1 MTMKAKRIL
10 LAEDEAALRDFVSRN
25 LRIRGF
31 EVFEASNG
39 LEAMALYEREH
50 PHLLILDL
58 MMPRMDGLEVCQRVR
73 EHSTVPIIVLTALYA
88 ESDKVA
94 ALDLG
99 ADDYLT
105 KPFGVEELL
114 ARVRAVL
121 RRSQWETA
129 PLPAGDSKR
138 FGDLEIDLPGHIVRL
153 RGEEVRLSPTEFAV
167 LEQLVAHAGKV
178 LTHRMLLQRIW
189 GPEYGGEAE
198 YLRVYINRLR
208 QKLEPDPA
216 HPRYLL
222 TEPGVGYR
230 FVVSEGAGA
239 PQIRLDRSRPESWSR
254 IEHRV
259 SCTATA
265 LMLPRRS
272 FPAQP
277 IRDKATADDHRGYDN
292 TQRQFIG
299 RSV

>member
-10 LAEDEAALRDFVSRN
+10 LAEDEVALRDFISRN

-58 MMPRMDGLEVCQRVR
+58 MMPRMDGLEVCRRVR

-129 PLPAGDSKR
+129 PLPPEESQR
-138 FGDLEIDLPGHIVRL
+138 FGELEIDLPGHVVRL

-167 LEQLVAHAGKV
+167 LEQLVTHAGKV

-208 QKLEPDPA
+208 QKLEADPA

-230 FVVSEGAGA
+230 FVVPEGDGTSHSESG
-239 PQIRLDRSRPESWSR
+239 RSRPER
-254 IEHRV
+254 
-259 SCTATA
+259 
-265 LMLPRRS
+265 
-272 FPAQP
+272 
-277 IRDKATADDHRGYDN
+277 
-292 TQRQFIG
+292 
-299 RSV
+299 

>member
-1 MTMKAKRIL
+1 V
-10 LAEDEAALRDFVSRN
+10 ALRDFVSRN

-31 EVFEASNG
+31 EVLEANNG
-39 LEAMALYEREH
+39 LEALALWQRED
-50 PHLLILDL
+50 PHLLILDI
-58 MMPRMDGLEVCQRVR
+58 MMPRMDGLEVCRRVR
-73 EHSTVPIIVLTALYA
+73 EHSAVPIIVLTALDA
-88 ESDKVA
+88 ESDKVT

-121 RRSQWETA
+121 RRTHWEA
-129 PLPAGDSKR
+129 MPPASGIKR
-138 FGDLEIDLPGHIVRL
+138 FDALEVDLSGHIVRL
-153 RGEEVRLSPTEFAV
+153 RGAEVRLSPTEFAV
-167 LEQLVAHAGKV
+167 LKQLITHAGKV

-208 QKLEPDPA
+208 QKLETDPA

-230 FVVSEGAGA
+230 FVA
-239 PQIRLDRSRPESWSR
+239 P
-254 IEHRV
+254 
-259 SCTATA
+259 
-265 LMLPRRS
+265 
-272 FPAQP
+272 
-277 IRDKATADDHRGYDN
+277 
-292 TQRQFIG
+292 
-299 RSV
+299 